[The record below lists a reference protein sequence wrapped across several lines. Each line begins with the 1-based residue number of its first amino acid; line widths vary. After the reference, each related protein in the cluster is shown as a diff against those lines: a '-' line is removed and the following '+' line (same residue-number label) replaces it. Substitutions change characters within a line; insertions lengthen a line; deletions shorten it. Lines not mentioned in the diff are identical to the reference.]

1 MLENCTI
8 TSIKVKEGDEMNV
21 SDQILQMQKKIRLE
35 ARLI

>member
-21 SDQILQMQKKIRLE
+21 SDQIMQFAGSL
-35 ARLI
+35 